1 MSESEL
7 RLSCDSSSRSEPAP
21 PRLGID
27 VQKELGSQAKSMP
40 RGVDVVGCDLAEG
53 GRSCVAHEACGKH
66 VKVGDVLLFREEVDD
81 QGDNRLGY
89 CLKAYLIR
97 DGSQTCH
104 PIKLYSGK
112 LKCPV
117 SVFKKLPTLPS
128 L

>member
-1 MSESEL
+1 
-7 RLSCDSSSRSEPAP
+7 
-21 PRLGID
+21 
-27 VQKELGSQAKSMP
+27 MP

-104 PIKLYSGK
+104 VGYLPRRLLIQRAAFNRQFATVVEDLRHSEALYLS
-112 LKCPV
+112 
-117 SVFKKLPTLPS
+117 SRRRIQ
-128 L
+128 